1 MLAWVVRAFFR
12 GTGTPPRSVFVSFL
26 LEAAGK
32 GSSNP
37 IERGMDNR
45 FVRIVSG
52 GGGTFLSGFQ
62 EHHGD
67 LGHLL
72 IPDANPGVKVRDSK
86 LRLS

>member
-1 MLAWVVRAFFR
+1 M
-12 GTGTPPRSVFVSFL
+12 FVSFL

-45 FVRIVSG
+45 FVGIVPG
-52 GGGTFLSGFQ
+52 GGGTFLGGFQ
-62 EHHGD
+62 KHHDD

-72 IPDANPGVKVRDSK
+72 TSDANPGVKVRDSK